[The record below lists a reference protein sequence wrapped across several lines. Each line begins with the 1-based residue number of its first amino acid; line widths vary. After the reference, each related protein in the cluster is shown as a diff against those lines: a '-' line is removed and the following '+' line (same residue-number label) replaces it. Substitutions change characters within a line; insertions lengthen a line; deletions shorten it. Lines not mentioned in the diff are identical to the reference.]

1 MEKILDELIS
11 LILPSFSKAEEALN
25 PIAHKTL
32 EVIKNDVLKRVS
44 KLK

>member
-32 EVIKNDVLKRVS
+32 EVIKNDVLKRVR